1 MASRSKKILLG
12 CGIGCGSLI
21 LLVIVLVASFS
32 YWVSRPGELLEPRQ
46 LLGAD
51 TTGYAEWILR
61 LEDPGTERFVED
73 FLERAQPNADAQT
86 GLPPQLEG
94 LLRGWQDKSNR
105 QNIQAMFPMAAAWT
119 LRPAAEPDTDHHL
132 FTASLKAMGNRM
144 VLADWVL
151 GLSFWQAGRRGSRGD
166 FERLTYGDERIY
178 RITLDR
184 GSDLVFFLSGN
195 DIFFTYDMA
204 TAKLAVDSL
213 AQESAAPRGPTP
225 LEELFALTQA
235 DKPLRGALTN
245 ERQEV
250 FRFWERVATSVE
262 KPDRLKQLAAQL
274 RGATISGGLAGE
286 GTLAGQL
293 GLLCPD
299 AAWAEAYAGEALKT
313 FQAGFDYEGF
323 ELSAEVIVDEDWI
336 RIGFRAEGALD
347 FLDDLGDDRGPRG
360 REPQ

>member
-21 LLVIVLVASFS
+21 LLVIVLIASFS
-32 YWVSRPGELLEPRQ
+32 YWVSRPGELLEPRK

-73 FLERAQPNADAQT
+73 LLERAQ
-86 GLPPQLEG
+86 L
-94 LLRGWQDKSNR
+94 
-105 QNIQAMFPMAAAWT
+105 FPMAAAWT
-119 LRPAAEPDTDHHL
+119 LRPGDEPDGDHHL
-132 FTASLKAMGNRM
+132 FSASLKAMGNRL

-151 GLSFWQAGRRGSRGD
+151 GLSFWQAGRGGGQGE
-166 FERLTYGDERIY
+166 FERLRYGDERIY

-195 DIFFTYDMA
+195 DIFFTYDME

-213 AQESAAPRGPTP
+213 AQDSAAARGPTP

-245 ERQEV
+245 EREEV
-250 FRFWERVATSVE
+250 FRFWERVATRVE
-262 KPDRLKQLAAQL
+262 KPDRLKELAAQL
-274 RGATISGGLAGE
+274 RGVTISGGLAGE

-293 GLLCPD
+293 GLRCPD
-299 AAWAEAYAGEALKT
+299 PAWAETYAGEALKT

-347 FLDDLGDDRGPRG
+347 FLENLDDDRGPRG